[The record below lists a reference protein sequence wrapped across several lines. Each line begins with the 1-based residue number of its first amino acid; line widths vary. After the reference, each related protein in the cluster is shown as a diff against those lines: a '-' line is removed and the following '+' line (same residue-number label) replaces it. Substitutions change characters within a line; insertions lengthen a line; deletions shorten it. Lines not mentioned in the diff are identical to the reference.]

1 MTHDNVKNV
10 YIIIISLEK
19 RKPNR
24 PIRNFITRLQASSS
38 LQSLIRKVISLSVS
52 VAMKNVIVFDNQCQ
66 FKVNTNSLETSQL
79 EPQISLIILQ
89 PFNPG

>member
-38 LQSLIRKVISLSVS
+38 LQSLIRKVIRLSVS

>member
-19 RKPNR
+19 RKQNR

-38 LQSLIRKVISLSVS
+38 LQSLIRKVIRLSVS